1 MKAVEFV
8 ELEMKWPEIKTLS
21 TAEDA
26 KTLFKLANT
35 QFKKALEYFILDGY
49 VTEHVTIKQG
59 VCALYKSLTR
69 VEQDPARALLM
80 H

>member
-8 ELEMKWPEIKTLS
+8 ELEMKWPEVKSLNS
-21 TAEDA
+21 VDDA
-26 KTLFKLANT
+26 KTLFKLGNT
-35 QFKKALEYFILDGY
+35 QYKKALEHFILDGY

-59 VCALYKSLTR
+59 ICALYKSLTR
-69 VEQDPARALLM
+69 VEKDNARATLM